1 MPIECHAAMGARQP
15 LEPCRYDAGSLSP
28 EAVEVAIQHCGI
40 CHSDLHGRGTIREM
54 LELAAR
60 HKIGAR
66 VEAVPM
72 GEVNRAI
79 QKVRDNKARYWMV
92 LQN

>member
-1 MPIECHAAMGARQP
+1 
-15 LEPCRYDAGSLSP
+15 
-28 EAVEVAIQHCGI
+28 
-40 CHSDLHGRGTIREM
+40 M
-54 LELAAR
+54 LAFAAR

-79 QKVRDNKARYWMV
+79 QKVRDNKARYRMV
-92 LQN
+92 LKN